1 MIKQYNKKKKWLSIL
16 TMINYDDTTK
26 NINEHNPNWLQSPH
40 HRYIILITG
49 GPESRKAN
57 VLLNQMKEQ
66 DDDYIIDKIYWY
78 VKDPNE
84 AKCQYLIKKHEK
96 IVLEI

>member
-1 MIKQYNKKKKWLSIL
+1 MMLQ
-16 TMINYDDTTK
+16 K
-26 NINEHNPNWLQSPH
+26 NINEHNPNWPQSPYH
-40 HRYIILITG
+40 LYIILIIG

-57 VLLNQMKEQ
+57 VLLNQMKKQ
-66 DDDYIIDKIYWY
+66 DDDYIIDKIYLY

-84 AKCQYLIKKHEK
+84 VKCQYLIKKREK